1 MPTTG
6 NRPSVVL
13 VVDDDPGV
21 GGALQLLLDLYGFAA
36 EVARTPDR
44 ALARVRGGGVGIVIH
59 DMNFTRGETSGDEGL
74 AFFRDVRREAPAVA
88 MILMTSWHA
97 AATRD
102 AVLREGAAAYL
113 TKPWD
118 DEGLVA
124 LVRALLDGKPL
135 SGG

>member
-1 MPTTG
+1 MVVMAV
-6 NRPSVVL
+6 SVL
-13 VVDDDPGV
+13 VVDDDAGV
-21 GGALQLLLDLYGFAA
+21 VAALQLLFDLYGLES
-36 EVARTPDR
+36 EVARAPGE
-44 ALARVRGGGVGIVIH
+44 ALARVRGGGIGIVIH

-88 MILMTSWHA
+88 MVLMTSWHA
-97 AATRD
+97 AATRA

-124 LVRALLDGKPL
+124 LVRGLLEGRPLRDG
-135 SGG
+135 